1 MPHGNRLTDLAA
13 LRVRKPLTESDRLQI
28 AALQQ
33 ESMLPAPFLEL
44 IKWMLKHDEKG
55 EQEGY
60 L

>member
-1 MPHGNRLTDLAA
+1 
-13 LRVRKPLTESDRLQI
+13 VRKPLTESDRLQI

-44 IKWMLKHDEKG
+44 IEWMLKHDEKG